1 MRIGIMANR
10 FVLVEHDR
18 AFDLQRASRA
28 VSRPIR
34 RDCSTRG
41 DALVEYA
48 GTAGP
53 NGELQDSLGQR
64 IDMR

>member
-41 DALVEYA
+41 DALVGWA

-53 NGELQDSLGQR
+53 NGEVQDSLGRR
-64 IDMR
+64 INTR